1 MQKELNTANNQP
13 IKQSTVCKAL
23 KLQLYID
30 KILTA
35 TKQVYHGYGTCPA
48 VVFITVLL
56 SNKQYS

>member
-35 TKQVYHGYGTCPA
+35 TKQVYHGYGT
-48 VVFITVLL
+48 
-56 SNKQYS
+56 